1 MNSALTEIPLW
12 IALLPLAAYLLLLAG
27 LHARRRPV
35 ALSGPFDA
43 ALLAAAVCGLVLAGP
58 LAILQPAVG
67 TSPWT
72 AVALLVG
79 FVLAVAFGMLAVRP
93 RLVVY
98 NVGIDQ
104 LRPVVAELVAGLDAS
119 ARWAGE
125 TAALPTRGLQ
135 LHLDDRGPARTV
147 SIIAVGGRASAEA
160 WSEFSRRLRRSIRVI
175 QVRSSPWAAGFAGL
189 GLTIAGVAIW
199 LATR

>member
-1 MNSALTEIPLW
+1 MSSALTQVPLW
-12 IALLPLAAYLLLLAG
+12 IALLPLAAYLVALAG

-35 ALSGPFDA
+35 AMSGQLDA
-43 ALLAAAVCGLVLAGP
+43 ALLAAAVCGLVVAGP

-72 AVALLVG
+72 AVAMLVG

-98 NVGIDQ
+98 NIGIDQ

-147 SIIAVGGRASAEA
+147 SIIAVGGRTSAEA
-160 WSEFSRRLRRSIRVI
+160 WSEFSRRLRRSVRLL
-175 QVRSSPWAAGFAGL
+175 QVRSSPWAAVFAGL
-189 GLTIAGVAIW
+189 GIAVAAVAIW

>member
-125 TAALPTRGLQ
+125 TAALPTRGLH

-189 GLTIAGVAIW
+189 GLTIAGVALW